1 MTPEQ
6 EILEKAIEA
15 LQRETNARV
24 DTKFFEPAKG
34 NNRPDAE
41 LWIELPGGEN
51 KKFLVEIKRT
61 LTEVTAT
68 RLARDYADNLPN
80 HIIVTNYVHRK
91 MAKMLKDLGVQ
102 FIDTAGNIY
111 LTQPP
116 TIVFIHG
123 YPRTDEIVNMN
134 IRYREE
140 MFGPAGLRVIF
151 GLLCKNELW
160 NANYREIRTAADVAL
175 GTVANILRE
184 LTQKGYIIE
193 QKNKQKKLIR
203 RKELLDKWTNAYI
216 EKLRPKTILGRYK
229 FNRPDFWQ
237 QADLTRLDA
246 LWGGETA
253 AYMMTRYLKPE
264 TTTIYADRPFNDLI
278 LDLKLRRDNNG
289 DVEIRERFWNFD
301 TVEENQI
308 IVPPILIYADLI
320 ATGDARNIETAK
332 LIYDDYLEKHIGEN

>member
-1 MTPEQ
+1 MTPEH

-15 LQRETNARV
+15 FQRETNARV
-24 DTKFFEPAKG
+24 DNKFFEPAKG
-34 NNRPDAE
+34 NNKPDAE

-102 FIDTAGNIY
+102 FIDTAGNIF
-111 LTQPP
+111 LNNLPAL
-116 TIVFIHG
+116 IFIHG
-123 YPRTDEIVNMN
+123 YPREDITYGIT
-134 IRYREE
+134 YEE
-140 MFGPAGLRVIF
+140 GMFGPAGLKVIF
-151 GLLCKNELW
+151 ALLCKRNLW

-175 GTVANILRE
+175 GTVANIMKE
-184 LTQKGYIIE
+184 LTQRGYLIE
-193 QKNKQKKLIR
+193 RTNKQKKLIR
-203 RKELLDKWTNAYI
+203 RKELLDKWTDAYV
-216 EKLRPKTILGRYK
+216 EKLRLKIILGRYK
-229 FNRPDFWQ
+229 FTRPDYWQ

-246 LWGGETA
+246 MWGGETA

-264 TTTIYADRPFNDLI
+264 ITTIYADRPFKDLI
-278 LDLKLRRDNNG
+278 LDLKLRRDNDGN
-289 DVEIRERFWNFD
+289 VEILERFWNFD
-301 TVEENQI
+301 TVEENQK

-320 ATGDARNIETAK
+320 AIGDTRNIETAQ
-332 LIYDDYLEKHIGEN
+332 LIYDDYLKKHIGEN